1 MIEGLC
7 AHCMGDLISEE
18 HERIYCE
25 ECKKMFC
32 DHIWVRSLDKK
43 VGTMAFCMKCQ
54 EVDLDSENIDLEKLI
69 EEWKI
74 LSMFKG

>member
-18 HERIYCE
+18 YERIYCV

-32 DHIWVRSLDKK
+32 DHIWVRSVMKETETK
-43 VGTMAFCMKCQ
+43 AFCMKCQ
-54 EVDLDSENIDLEKLI
+54 KVDLDSEKIDLGKLLK
-69 EEWKI
+69 E
-74 LSMFKG
+74 